1 MANKQTSYRYQQIG
15 DLNLFYREAG
25 DPSKPTIVM
34 LHGFPT
40 SSYMYRRLLL
50 DLSDEFHLIAPDY
63 PGFGNSDFPS
73 ADDFQYNFANI
84 SQIIDLFLE
93 SLNLSSYTLMI
104 QDYGAPIGFRIATA
118 HPERVSGF
126 IIQNG
131 NAYEEGLSEG
141 FAESRKFWQNR
152 TPETEQPMRAMF
164 TLESIRWQ
172 YTFGAKNPENISP
185 DTWNLDYAKISRPG
199 NHKAQLDLLYDYQAN
214 IKLYPEWQQYL
225 RDNQPPMLIT
235 WGFNDPFFPE
245 PGAKAYLK
253 DVKNAEYY
261 AYDTGHFALE
271 EEGIDIIEKIR
282 GFMQRLS
289 ES

>member
-73 ADDFQYNFANI
+73 ADDFQYTFANI

-131 NAYEEGLSEG
+131 NAYEEGLSDG
-141 FAESRKFWQNR
+141 FADSRKFWQNR

-172 YTFGAKNPENISP
+172 YTFGANNPENISP

-199 NHKAQLDLLYDYQAN
+199 NHQAQLNLLYDYQTN

-235 WGFNDPFFPE
+235 WGINDPFFPE

-271 EEGIDIIEKIR
+271 EKGVDIIKKIR

>member
-1 MANKQTSYRYQQIG
+1 MAYQRTYYKYLQVG
-15 DLNLFYREAG
+15 DLNIFYREAG

-73 ADDFQYNFANI
+73 PDDFDYTFDNI
-84 SQIIDLFLE
+84 SKVVDELLE
-93 SLNLSSYTLMI
+93 NLNLRSYTLMI
-104 QDYGAPIGFRIATA
+104 QDYGAPVGFRIATA
-118 HPERVSGF
+118 HPERVRAF
-126 IIQNG
+126 IVQNG
-131 NAYEEGLSEG
+131 NAYEEGLSDG
-141 FAESRKFWQNR
+141 FAESRLFWQNR

-172 YTFGAKNPENISP
+172 YTFGAENPENISP
-185 DTWNLDYAKISRPG
+185 DTWNLDFAMLSRPG
-199 NHKAQLDLLYDYQAN
+199 NHEAQLDLLHDYQTN
-214 IKLYPEWQQYL
+214 IERYPEWQQYFS
-225 RDNQPPMLIT
+225 DNQPPMLIT
-235 WGFNDPFFPE
+235 WGVNDPFFPE

-261 AYDTGHFALE
+261 AYNTGHFALE
-271 EEGIDIIEKIR
+271 EEGVDIGEKIR
-282 GFMQRLS
+282 SFMQRLVAS
-289 ES
+289 